1 MTDERKNFKKE
12 WPKIKK
18 QLLDFSQQAVQMAK
32 KGEKEFLRIS
42 HRGKLH
48 INSTALTLKKEHLYH
63 LIGQEYVRAKCPS
76 APTAKLKQL
85 LEEFSKIEKDQK
97 TLDRQIKSGPVQ
109 KPV

>member
-1 MTDERKNFKKE
+1 MTDEKKFTKE

-32 KGEKEFLRIS
+32 KGEKEFVRLS

-63 LIGQEYVRAKCPS
+63 LIGQEYVRAKCPA
-76 APTAKLKQL
+76 APTPKLKQL
-85 LEEFSKIEKDQK
+85 VGEFEKIDKEQRGLE
-97 TLDRQIKSGPVQ
+97 RQIKI
-109 KPV
+109 